1 MIVFALRCRRLAGV
15 RLQLEMNEVPMRLRT
30 LLVTAGVAPVMLAGL
45 MSAPADAASASTD
58 WPTYGGGPAHT
69 FVNNHETSLNQ
80 STAHA
85 LLPDWEYDNGTAMED
100 SPAIVNG
107 VAYYGDKGGGFVALR
122 LVDRKVLWSFG
133 LYAPITVS
141 PTVADGK
148 VFIIDGEFLYVVD
161 QLTGKLL
168 HGGYVGSDSSSA
180 PTISGGQMFVGNEA
194 GDVEA
199 FDENSDVRRWA
210 YRTGGIVYGSPTVS
224 GGLVFASSADGY
236 VYALNST
243 TGALK
248 WKKKIGSTLYA
259 TPSVTGTSLFIG
271 SSDHNIYALSTVTG
285 AILWKTNIGDQIF
298 GGTAASG
305 LHVYAAQN
313 AGIFWQLNAATGARE
328 KSTWIGRSNSTPLI
342 CNGVAYIGT
351 SISRLVAINA
361 YSGGEL
367 WSYNTK
373 SYITASPVIDHGSL
387 YVGDMGSTFY
397 SFTPRF

>member
-1 MIVFALRCRRLAGV
+1 
-15 RLQLEMNEVPMRLRT
+15 MRLRT
-30 LLVTAGVAPVMLAGL
+30 LLFTWGVAPVMLAGL
-45 MSAPADAASASTD
+45 MGATPAGASSASPD

-80 STAHA
+80 SSART
-85 LLPDWEYDNGTAMED
+85 LLSDWEYDNGSAMAAP
-100 SPAIVNG
+100 PAIVNG
-107 VAYYGDKGGGFVALR
+107 VAYYGDKGRGFVALR
-122 LVDRKVLWSFG
+122 LADRSVLWSFG
-133 LYAPITVS
+133 MYAPITAS

-148 VFIIDGEFLYVVD
+148 VFIIDGEYLYVVD

-168 HGGYVGSDSSSA
+168 RGMWLRGNSSSA
-180 PTISGGQMFVGNEA
+180 PIVSGGQVFVGNES
-194 GDVEA
+194 GYVLA
-199 FDENSDVRRWA
+199 FDENSDVSKWS
-210 YRTGGIVYGSPTVS
+210 YGTGGIIYGSPTVS
-224 GGLVFASSADGY
+224 GGIVFAASADGN
-236 VYALNST
+236 VYALTAT

-259 TPSVTGTSLFIG
+259 TPSVTGGSLFIG
-271 SSDHNIYALSTVTG
+271 SSDHNVYALNTSNG

-313 AGIFWQLNAATGARE
+313 AGIFWQLNASTGAKE

-351 SISRLVAINA
+351 SISRVVAINA
-361 YSGGEL
+361 YNGGEL

-397 SFTPRF
+397 SFTART